1 MLCPVWDCVCGL
13 LKLFFFF
20 LKVYYRVEETDLVS
34 VNETLAAFTGAK
46 QEDFEVS
53 GSVEDDNDLQTVEE
67 TKKIV

>member
-1 MLCPVWDCVCGL
+1 MWIA
-13 LKLFFFF
+13 KAFFFFF